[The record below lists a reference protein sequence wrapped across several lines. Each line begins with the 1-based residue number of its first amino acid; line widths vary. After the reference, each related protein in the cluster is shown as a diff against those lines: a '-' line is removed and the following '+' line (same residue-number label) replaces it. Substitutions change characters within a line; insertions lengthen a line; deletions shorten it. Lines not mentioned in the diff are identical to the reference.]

1 MARPY
6 GRGRRLFNLIA
17 PWPIVLWVLAALV
30 WPGAVSAPRSA
41 VAAEQPKLLL
51 LGDSLF
57 AGYGLPPAEGFAAKL
72 DAELRARGLDVA
84 LIDGGVSGDTTA
96 GGLARLDWLLAEQ
109 PTHAIVELGGN
120 DVLRGLP
127 PEDAFRNLDTILPK
141 PDAAGVEVLLAGMY
155 AQPHLGPDYAAAC
168 ARTYPPLAPHPP

>member
-109 PTHAIVELGGN
+109 PTDREEHTSELQS
-120 DVLRGLP
+120 LMR
-127 PEDAFRNLDTILPK
+127 IS
-141 PDAAGVEVLLAGMY
+141 Y
-155 AQPHLGPDYAAAC
+155 AVFCLKKKKKKHTTSKHKIK
-168 ARTYPPLAPHPP
+168 R